1 MKVWIALACFAV
13 LASVALFAPD
23 VLAQTKP

>member
-1 MKVWIALACFAV
+1 MRVWIALACLAV
-13 LASVALFAPD
+13 LASVALIAPD